1 LHRARRRGYHFA
13 PRTLRAP
20 APQRKNGERTVP
32 RPAPK
37 TRRNNPLLPFYV
49 LLGVAA
55 LAGAFFLFRQ
65 MQGSGAAAATTLQE
79 VVMTPEQLQRV
90 PGISKGQPNAP
101 VVIMEFAD
109 FQCPAC
115 GQFARFSEPLVK
127 DHIDAGTVRFVW
139 YDYPLVE
146 IHQNAMLASRA
157 GRCANEQNKFWEY
170 HDYVF
175 GRQELWSEQKNPVN
189 LFIDYAEQAGLDGSA
204 FGQCL
209 RSDKYQKE
217 VSESRQLG
225 GTLGVNGTPTL
236 FVNGKRVQ
244 NTPKTRAEWDE
255 LIRAETGGATGAT
268 APAAGATTPAGAA
281 QPAPAPASSGA
292 TVPAAAPA
300 DSAD

>member
-1 LHRARRRGYHFA
+1 M
-13 PRTLRAP
+13 
-20 APQRKNGERTVP
+20 P

-37 TRRNNPLLPFYV
+37 TRRTNALLPFYA
-49 LLGVAA
+49 LLGVVA
-55 LAGAFFLFRQ
+55 LVGAIFLFRQ
-65 MQGSGAAAATTLQE
+65 VKGGGGGAATTLQE

-157 GRCANEQNKFWEY
+157 GRCANEQNQFWAY

-175 GRQELWSEQKNPVN
+175 GQQQRWSEEKNPVN
-189 LFIDYAEQAGLDGSA
+189 LFIEYAEQAGLDRNA
-204 FGQCL
+204 FAQCL

-225 GTLGVNGTPTL
+225 GTLGVSGTPTL

-244 NTPKTRAEWDE
+244 KTPSTRAEWDE
-255 LIRAETGGATGAT
+255 LVRQETNGAATPAATAGQT
-268 APAAGATTPAGAA
+268 APAAGMASPAG
-281 QPAPAPASSGA
+281 PASPGA
-292 TVPAAAPA
+292 SVPSAAPA
-300 DSAD
+300 DSAG

>member
-1 LHRARRRGYHFA
+1 M
-13 PRTLRAP
+13 
-20 APQRKNGERTVP
+20 P

-37 TRRNNPLLPFYV
+37 PRRNKLLPFYV
-49 LLGVAA
+49 VLGVAA
-55 LAGAFFLFRQ
+55 LAGAFFLFRKA
-65 MQGSGAAAATTLQE
+65 QGGGSAAATELQP

-127 DHIDAGTVRFVW
+127 DHIDAGRVRFVW

-146 IHQNAMLASRA
+146 IHDNAMLASRA
-157 GRCANEQNKFWEY
+157 GRCANEQNQFWAY

-175 GRQELWSEQKNPVN
+175 GQQGAWSEQNNPVN
-189 LFIDYAEQAGLDGSA
+189 LFIEYAEQVGLDRNA
-204 FGQCL
+204 FAQCL

-225 GTLGVNGTPTL
+225 TTLGVSGTPTL

-244 NTPKTRAEWDE
+244 ETPSTRADWDA
-255 LIRAETGGATGAT
+255 LVQQETGGAAAPAPGVPA
-268 APAAGATTPAGAA
+268 APAATQPAGAA
-281 QPAPAPASSGA
+281 PA
-292 TVPAAAPA
+292 AAAPA
-300 DSAD
+300 DSVGG

>member
-1 LHRARRRGYHFA
+1 
-13 PRTLRAP
+13 
-20 APQRKNGERTVP
+20 VP

-37 TRRNNPLLPFYV
+37 PRRKNPLLPFYV
-49 LLGVAA
+49 ILGVVA
-55 LAGAFFLFRQ
+55 LGGAFFLFRQ
-65 MQGSGAAAATTLQE
+65 MQGGGGGGAATTLQQ

-101 VVIMEFAD
+101 VVFMEFAD

-115 GQFARFSEPLVK
+115 GQFARFSEPLLE
-127 DHIDAGTVRFVW
+127 DHINAGTVRFVW

-146 IHQNAMLASRA
+146 IHENAMLASRA
-157 GRCANEQNKFWEY
+157 GRCANEQNQFWAY

-175 GRQELWSEQKNPVN
+175 GQQERWAGAKNPVN
-189 LFIDYAEQAGLDGSA
+189 LFIDYAQQAGLDRNA

-225 GTLGVNGTPTL
+225 STLGVSGTPTL

-244 NTPKTRAEWDE
+244 DTPSTRAEWDE
-255 LIRAETGGATGAT
+255 LIRQETGGAAPG
-268 APAAGATTPAGAA
+268 APAAATTPAAPGATPPAGAA
-281 QPAPAPASSGA
+281 PA
-292 TVPAAAPA
+292 AAAPA
-300 DSAD
+300 DSAAG